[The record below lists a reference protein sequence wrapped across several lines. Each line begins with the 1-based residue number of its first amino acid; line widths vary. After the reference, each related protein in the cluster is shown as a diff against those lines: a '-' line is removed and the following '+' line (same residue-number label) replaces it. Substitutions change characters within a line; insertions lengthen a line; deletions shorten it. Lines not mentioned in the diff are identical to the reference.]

1 MKLHIKYF
9 NFRSSIQLDHSV
21 LLLLS
26 PSNSTVA
33 AKNVN
38 VIYDVVQFL
47 WARPPFPLSL
57 PQVGF
62 AVDQRVFELIVSF
75 NK

>member
-1 MKLHIKYF
+1 MNLHIKYF

-38 VIYDVVQFL
+38 VIYDVQFL

-62 AVDQRVFELIVSF
+62 AVSRSKGIRVNRVL
-75 NK
+75 